1 MPMQIEVH
9 LFATLRQG
17 RFRQKTLQVPPGCT
31 VADVCRQLVIGDG
44 EAAMLM
50 VNGAAAQADHQLA
63 PGDEVALFPAL
74 GGG

>member
-1 MPMQIEVH
+1 
-9 LFATLRQG
+9 
-17 RFRQKTLQVPPGCT
+17 
-31 VADVCRQLVIGDG
+31 LVIGDG